1 MIKWKTDPKIR
12 CFNSNEYSKS
22 DHDFFYFES
31 KYVSQD
37 QWEQACLLL
46 YPEVRKRQIY
56 TKRKTK
62 IYLEKW
68 YMNDV
73 ARHTILFVFKI

>member
-22 DHDFFYFES
+22 DQDFISFES

-37 QWEQACLLL
+37 QWEQACL
-46 YPEVRKRQIY
+46 
-56 TKRKTK
+56 
-62 IYLEKW
+62 
-68 YMNDV
+68 
-73 ARHTILFVFKI
+73 